1 MKQLS
6 SNEIRKIF
14 LDYFESKGHMVVPS
28 ASLIPDNDPSL
39 LWINAGVAP
48 LKKYFDGR
56 AVPPKK
62 RLVNVQKCLRT
73 NDIENVGKTARHHTF
88 FEMLGNFSIGD
99 YFRDEA
105 LEYCFELLTSDKY
118 YGIDKDKLYVTVYPD
133 DEETYNKWLSLGVDK
148 SHIIK
153 CADNFWDIGLGPCG
167 PDSEVFFDRGKEY
180 DTDNLGVKL
189 LEEDVDNERYVE
201 IWNNVFSQ
209 YNHLE
214 GLNRNEFPE
223 LPHKNIDTGMGL
235 ERLVCVIQ
243 GGKTNY
249 DTDLFLPIIK
259 RLEALTGVKY
269 EGQLAFKVI
278 ADHVRTLVFALSD
291 KASFSNEGRG
301 YVLRRILRR
310 AARYGRTLG
319 LYEPFMDKLT
329 GEVINVMKEAYPYLV
344 REKGNVDKQIKKEE
358 ETFLKTL
365 SLGEK
370 RLGELVKSGH
380 KITGE
385 DVFKLYDTYGFPY
398 ELTEEM
404 LSENNVKIDR
414 DEFDKYMMEQKTRA
428 RNANKNAP
436 GMSVQGDLVNF
447 TTPSVFTGYDELET
461 ESTVLFVGD
470 ENGNKADIYS
480 EGMVILDKTPFYATM
495 GGQLGDRGY
504 LTNDNLKA
512 EVVKCEKAPNGQ
524 NCCYVR
530 IISGDV
536 NPGDKVLAKVDKES
550 RFTTCQNHSATH
562 LLHYALRKVIS
573 NDITQAGSYVDD
585 KTLRFDFRYTGKV
598 TDNEIIEVE
607 RQVNEMIKACY
618 PLEVKEMGVEEAKKT
633 GAIALFDE
641 KYGDVVR
648 VVKFGESV
656 ELCGGTH
663 VTNTGNIRSFA
674 IKDVESKGLNIY
686 RVEGVCDTNLETE
699 IFSMIKPYNDEMIL
713 LLKKAKK
720 IVFEALEKGIK
731 LTLNVNISNE
741 RPRCYKDILE
751 NKEEVILV
759 RKEIARLEREY
770 KEALAKKLIEKT
782 SDFASKKVMG
792 RYGEVAIL
800 EFKNEDINALKSLC
814 SSVLTKLQDGVVFIV
829 NVKDDAI
836 NFVAKASDSLKDK
849 INVGLL
855 IKDVSVIAE
864 GNGGGSATFAQ
875 GGGTNPDKL
884 DMILTFVKSKII
896 DKE

>member
-180 DTDNLGVKL
+180 DPDNLGVKL

-404 LSENNVKIDR
+404 LSEKNVKIDR

-814 SSVLTKLQDGVVFIV
+814 SSVLTKLQDGIVFIV